1 MKTVWIINHY
11 ADPPNV
17 GKFNRHYHFAKKLI
31 ERGYEVKI
39 FTASTIHS
47 TDINLSDSCTLYTE
61 KNYDGVDYV
70 IIGCPD
76 YEGNGRQRIKN
87 MLKYYKKVVKA
98 SAFFGKCDMVY
109 ASSPHPL
116 TWIAGRKIAEKNNA
130 KFIAET
136 RDLWPETFISMGKF
150 SKSHPVVKILYAIE
164 KKIYKKADKLIFTMP
179 GGVDYVESLG
189 ISTDKV
195 VNINNGVDLK
205 EFADFVEK
213 YKVEL
218 PFQKD
223 EFNVVYAGAMG
234 QANRVKCLVEAMNLL
249 KDNWEIKLYIYGS
262 GYEEEELKDFCTKNG
277 VSNVKFMGRVEKK
290 YIPYII
296 SSSHLNVMTARK
308 IDLYKYGISLNKLF
322 EYMAAGKPILSNIE
336 CNYDILEKYNCGLT
350 VEGES
355 PKALA
360 EGIEKFYNM
369 DSKEYESYSLNS
381 IRASKD
387 FDFEVLTDKLEK
399 CFE

>member
-1 MKTVWIINHY
+1 M
-11 ADPPNV
+11 PP
-17 GKFNRHYHFAKKLI
+17 A
-31 ERGYEVKI
+31 
-39 FTASTIHS
+39 
-47 TDINLSDSCTLYTE
+47 
-61 KNYDGVDYV
+61 
-70 IIGCPD
+70 
-76 YEGNGRQRIKN
+76 
-87 MLKYYKKVVKA
+87 
-98 SAFFGKCDMVY
+98 
-109 ASSPHPL
+109 
-116 TWIAGRKIAEKNNA
+116 
-130 KFIAET
+130 
-136 RDLWPETFISMGKF
+136 
-150 SKSHPVVKILYAIE
+150 
-164 KKIYKKADKLIFTMP
+164 P
-179 GGVDYVESLG
+179 GSQ
-189 ISTDKV
+189 IQ
-195 VNINNGVDLK
+195 
-205 EFADFVEK
+205 
-213 YKVEL
+213 YKVDL

-223 EFNVVYAGAMG
+223 EFNIVYARAMR
-234 QANRVKCLVEAMNLL
+234 QANRVKCLVEAMNLM
-249 KDNWEIKLYIYGS
+249 KDNREIKLYIYGS

-350 VEGES
+350 VAGES

-369 DSKEYESYSLNS
+369 DFKEYERYSLNS